1 MGKTTLV
8 IMAAGL
14 GSRFGSTKQLA
25 KIGPNGEAILDYTI
39 IDALSAGIENIVL
52 IVRNEIQSDIKSH
65 IEKLH
70 GTNHN
75 FIFVCQDEFGPQREK
90 PWGTTHAVLS
100 AAEVIDEE
108 SSFLLA
114 NADDYYGPTSLEL
127 AAEQLPLLSSGVGML
142 ITFNLGKTLPRA
154 GEVTRA
160 ICHVKDGKLEQIVE
174 TTNIAYRSNGRITVG
189 PTGQELEKDDP
200 VSLNLWGFH
209 SSIMEPLEQQW
220 QQFLSENSSSTNS
233 ECLLPESI
241 RDLMGEGDLRIETFA
256 SKEAWTGLT
265 NPEDYESVRSRINEL
280 RSS

>member
-39 IDALSAGIENIVL
+39 SDALSAGIENVVL
-52 IVRNEIQSDIKSH
+52 IVRSEIRGDIKSH

-70 GTNHN
+70 GPNHGFV
-75 FIFVCQDEFGPQREK
+75 FICQDEFGPQREK

-100 AAEVIDEE
+100 AAEAIDEE

-114 NADDYYGPTSLEL
+114 NADDYYGPASLEL

-142 ITFNLGKTLPRA
+142 ITFLLGKPLPRT

-160 ICHVKDGKLEQIVE
+160 ICHVRDGKLSQIVE
-174 TTNIAYRSNGRITVG
+174 TTNIGIRSDGKITVG
-189 PTGQELEKDDP
+189 PTGQELEKDAP

-209 SSIMEPLEQQW
+209 GSIMEPLEQQW
-220 QQFLSENSSSTNS
+220 LQFLSKNAPSEDS

-241 RDLMGEGDLRIETFA
+241 RNLMGEGDLVIQAFGSNEV
-256 SKEAWTGLT
+256 WTGLT
-265 NPEDYESVRSRINEL
+265 NPEDYEAVRSRISDL
-280 RSS
+280 RT